1 MANTDI
7 FSLVSKYGSA
17 QLQNIIYNLGQESAV
32 TEGRTVIDYKLFDYQ
47 VYNEGAVISNS
58 VITPNSGTVKLTAT
72 KDYFDKTS
80 DTKVLSAWRIQ
91 NDVNPKRINN
101 LTLDGKADEPYR
113 FDRVAVD
120 VLVFDCSVKTA
131 EDNSIVLANASGIS
145 DEAVAVY
152 KQINESGH
160 LSLKMNGKELNYAD
174 PLGFAGSSVALQS
187 ENINSIY
194 NKKTPKLIDP
204 AIFLPETTSFGAR
217 IEFVNPVVIPAYI
230 TVAITVSLLGYKFLK
245 NS

>member
-47 VYNEGAVISNS
+47 VYNEGAVMENG
-58 VITPNSGTVKLTAT
+58 VITANSGTVKLTAT

-80 DTKVLSAWRIQ
+80 DTKVLSAWRLQ

-120 VLVFDCSVKTA
+120 VLVFDCSTKTA
-131 EDNSIVLANASGIS
+131 EDNSIVLNDASGMS
-145 DEAVAVY
+145 AEAVAVY
-152 KQINESGH
+152 KQICESGH

-174 PLGFAGSSVALQS
+174 PLGFAGSSIALQA

-217 IEFVNPVVIPAYI
+217 IEFVNPVVIPAYM